1 MIQQPVYVG
10 IDVSKASLDIA
21 VRPISE
27 QWRIDNREK
36 EINRLVIRLKA
47 LSPALITT
55 EATGGIEMPV
65 VAALG
70 AAGLPVVVVNPRQVR
85 DFAKATGK
93 LAKTDLLDAEVLALF
108 AERVRP
114 TPRPLPDAEAQ
125 ALSALLA
132 RRRQIITILT
142 AERNRLSRAL
152 ANIRPGV
159 QEHIDWLKE
168 KLRCIDTELDKTLH
182 HSPLWR
188 ERESLLR
195 SVPGVGP
202 VLTLTLLAELPEL
215 GILDRKQ
222 IAALVGVAPL
232 NRDSGVLRGKRTVW
246 GGRAPVRSALYMATM
261 VATRFNPVI
270 SSFYHRL
277 CTAGKAK
284 KLAITACM
292 RKLITIIN
300 AMLKH
305 HNSWNPLIA
314 QSLEPCS

>member
-1 MIQQPVYVG
+1 MTEQPVYVG
-10 IDVSKASLDIA
+10 IDVSKATLDVA
-21 VRPISE
+21 VRPIQQRWSVA
-27 QWRIDNREK
+27 NREK
-36 EINRLVIRLKA
+36 GFNPLVRRLKT
-47 LSPALITT
+47 LSPALIVL
-55 EATGGIEMPV
+55 EATGGLELPV

-70 AAGLPVVVVNPRQVR
+70 AAGLPVVVVNPKQVR

-93 LAKTDLLDAEVLALF
+93 LAKTDLLDAEALALF

-132 RRRQIITILT
+132 RRRQLIVMLT

-152 ANIRPGV
+152 PGIRPGV
-159 QEHIDWLKE
+159 EEHIAWLKE
-168 KLRCIDTELDKTLH
+168 KLIALDEELAH
-182 HSPLWR
+182 AIRQSPLWR
-188 ERESLLR
+188 ERENLLR
-195 SVPGVGP
+195 SIPGVGP
-202 VLTLTLLAELPEL
+202 LLTFTLLAELPEL
-215 GILDRKQ
+215 GTLDRKQ

-246 GGRAPVRSALYMATM
+246 GGRAPVRAALYMAAL

-270 SSFYHRL
+270 RSFYERL
-277 CTAGKAK
+277 RTAGKAK

-305 HNSWNPLIA
+305 RASWNPIIT
-314 QSLEPCS
+314 QTFVPSS

>member
-1 MIQQPVYVG
+1 MTQQPVYVG
-10 IDVSKASLDIA
+10 IDVSKATLDIYI
-21 VRPISE
+21 RPISKH
-27 QWRIDNREK
+27 WSVANKEK
-36 EINRLVIRLKA
+36 EIDNLVSRLHT
-47 LSPALITT
+47 LSPALITL

-70 AAGLPVVVVNPRQVR
+70 AVGLPVAVVNPRQVR

-125 ALSALLA
+125 MLSALLA
-132 RRRQIITILT
+132 RRRQLITMLT

-152 ANIRPGV
+152 SSIRPGI
-159 QEHIDWLKE
+159 QEHIGWLEE
-168 KLRCIDTELDKTLH
+168 KLRGTDKELSQTLH
-182 HSPLWR
+182 NSPLWR

-215 GILDRKQ
+215 GTLNRKQ
-222 IAALVGVAPL
+222 VAALVGVAPL
-232 NRDSGVLRGKRTVW
+232 NRDSGVLRGKRTAW
-246 GGRAPVRSALYMATM
+246 GGRSTVRTALYMATV

-270 SSFYHRL
+270 RSFYSRL
-277 CTAGKAK
+277 CAVGKAK

-292 RKLITIIN
+292 RKLIIILN
-300 AMLKH
+300 TMLKH
-305 HNSWNPLIA
+305 NTSWNPVA
-314 QSLEPCS
+314 QVLGSCS

>member
-1 MIQQPVYVG
+1 MNQQPVYVG

-21 VRPISE
+21 IRPISK

-36 EINRLVIRLKA
+36 GIDRLVIRLNA
-47 LSPALITT
+47 LSPALITL

-85 DFAKATGK
+85 DFAKAMGK

-125 ALSALLA
+125 ALSALLS
-132 RRRQIITILT
+132 RRRQIITMLT

-152 ANIRPGV
+152 ASIRPGV

-168 KLRCIDTELDKTLH
+168 KLRGIDTELAQALR

-215 GILDRKQ
+215 GILDRKK

-232 NRDSGVLRGKRTVW
+232 NRDSGVLRGKRTAW
-246 GGRAPVRSALYMATM
+246 GGRAPVRSALYMATV
-261 VATRFNPVI
+261 VAVRFNPVI
-270 SSFYHRL
+270 RSFYHRL

-292 RKLITIIN
+292 RKLITILN

-305 HNSWNPLIA
+305 HIPWNPLIT
-314 QSLEPCS
+314 QSLGQCS